1 MACPSGYRDG
11 PGPKRP
17 ETDRRM
23 DAARVGYSPVMSVLL
38 IVLAIIVLLAFGVLG
53 AILEG
58 LLWLTVIAAIIFVVG
73 AVFGYF
79 RFRSSTNT

>member
-1 MACPSGYRDG
+1 MPA
-11 PGPKRP
+11 
-17 ETDRRM
+17 
-23 DAARVGYSPVMSVLL
+23 GYSTVMSVLL
-38 IVLAIIVLLAFGVLG
+38 IVLAIIVLLAFGILG

-79 RFRSSTNT
+79 RFKGSTST